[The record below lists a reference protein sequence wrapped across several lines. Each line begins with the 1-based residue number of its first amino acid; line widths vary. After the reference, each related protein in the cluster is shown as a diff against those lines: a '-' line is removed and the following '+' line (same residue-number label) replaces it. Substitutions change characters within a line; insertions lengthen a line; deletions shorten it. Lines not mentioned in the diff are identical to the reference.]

1 MASAARAALRN
12 SPFHRMLSAMRLPA
26 TQPVNDPVGLWSLQ
40 LELLAMA
47 ESQLGPRGFK
57 KDLPAAVH

>member
-1 MASAARAALRN
+1 
-12 SPFHRMLSAMRLPA
+12 MRLPA